1 MGAEA
6 SACRWSG
13 CCRRP
18 TCACVQ
24 RCEAGLEQCCG
35 GRRWRRSAQR
45 TSWLPIVACGCVYT
59 GADLVYALELWY
71 RAEAEA
77 GRGDSSGGRCCFVR
91 GKRCTRSDDAI
102 EEQRMEEV
110 ICGQVVPSSSHER
123 GMMIERDSVRAES
136 RLRMRRGSLMTMPWN
151 DACLPTIRRL
161 LTPSALTVASVGA
174 AGCVRTKNRVS
185 INNDGLS
192 IVRHAAN
199 RARTSS
205 SSEAGVEQSVECS
218 DKLSE
223 ASHG

>member
-1 MGAEA
+1 
-6 SACRWSG
+6 
-13 CCRRP
+13 
-18 TCACVQ
+18 
-24 RCEAGLEQCCG
+24 
-35 GRRWRRSAQR
+35 
-45 TSWLPIVACGCVYT
+45 
-59 GADLVYALELWY
+59 
-71 RAEAEA
+71 
-77 GRGDSSGGRCCFVR
+77 
-91 GKRCTRSDDAI
+91 
-102 EEQRMEEV
+102 
-110 ICGQVVPSSSHER
+110 
-123 GMMIERDSVRAES
+123 MIERDSVRAES